1 MALWTVCRRR
11 LLEAQKATFNE
22 KLGKTMNLARRNK
35 LLYQIKYV
43 RLHRPTSRRVE
54 ELTCP

>member
-1 MALWTVCRRR
+1 MCRRR

-43 RLHRPTSRRVE
+43 SVHRPTQ
-54 ELTCP
+54 

>member
-1 MALWTVCRRR
+1 M
-11 LLEAQKATFNE
+11 EAQKATFNE

-43 RLHRPTSRRVE
+43 NT
-54 ELTCP
+54 TKCTD